1 MKNEE
6 NKDLSFI
13 EDKSKIIKV
22 GVEDEM
28 KKSFISYAMAVNVSR
43 AIPDVRDGL
52 KPVHRRILYS
62 MGELNLSYDKPYRK
76 CARIVGDVLGKYHPH
91 GDSAVYEALV
101 RLAQDFS
108 IRCPLVAGQGNFGSI
123 DGDPPAAQRYTEAKL
138 SKIAGEMLRDIDK
151 ETVNFYPNFDGTL
164 EQPEVLP
171 SRFPNLLVNGSD
183 GIAVGMATNIPPH
196 NLGEVID
203 GVIALIDNPEI
214 EVDDLIKIIPAPD
227 FPTKG
232 IIMGRAAIRNAYRTG
247 KGGIVL
253 RAKTEIEYNEKTG
266 REKIVVTELPYQVNK
281 SKLIE
286 QIANLVKDKKIEG
299 ISDIKE
305 ESDREGMRIVIDI
318 KRDANAQ
325 VVLNML
331 YKHTPMQKGDG
342 IIFLAL
348 VNGTPRIL
356 NLKEMLFYYLEH
368 QKEVVTRRTKFDLE
382 KAEERAHILRG
393 LVIALANVDEVVRI
407 IKASADKNEAST
419 KLCEAFL
426 LTDKQA
432 NAILEMRLQRLT
444 SMEVHKLQEELAEL
458 EKLIAE
464 LKDVLEHP
472 VKILEIIKKEL
483 TEIKD
488 KYATPRLT
496 EISMDYGDIDI
507 ADLIEKEDVIISLTH
522 FGYIKRQPVAEYK
535 SQKRGGVGVS
545 SLKTKEE
552 DFVETMFVSSTH
564 DDLLFFTNLGKVY
577 CKKAFEVPEAS
588 RQAKGRAI
596 INLLQL
602 SEGESVTQIIKLTED
617 MKGNLVMATKNGLI
631 KKTSLEEFNKIRK
644 VGKIAIKLLDDDK
657 LISVN
662 VSSGE
667 DEIIVASHN
676 GKCIRFKE
684 SDIRQMGRDTQGVR
698 SLNLD
703 KGDYIVD
710 MAVIKPN
717 SEIFTISE
725 KGYGK
730 RSDVSEYRLQIRGGK
745 GIKAGVFNNKTG
757 KLVNLKQ
764 IDGDS
769 DIMLIADNGTII
781 RLRANEISKIGR
793 DTQGVRTMRIKDD
806 NYKVVCASVIP
817 HEEEEELKEDQHD
830 DNNN

>member
-1 MKNEE
+1 
-6 NKDLSFI
+6 
-13 EDKSKIIKV
+13 
-22 GVEDEM
+22 
-28 KKSFISYAMAVNVSR
+28 
-43 AIPDVRDGL
+43 
-52 KPVHRRILYS
+52 
-62 MGELNLSYDKPYRK
+62 
-76 CARIVGDVLGKYHPH
+76 
-91 GDSAVYEALV
+91 
-101 RLAQDFS
+101 
-108 IRCPLVAGQGNFGSI
+108 
-123 DGDPPAAQRYTEAKL
+123 
-138 SKIAGEMLRDIDK
+138 
-151 ETVNFYPNFDGTL
+151 
-164 EQPEVLP
+164 
-171 SRFPNLLVNGSD
+171 
-183 GIAVGMATNIPPH
+183 
-196 NLGEVID
+196 
-203 GVIALIDNPEI
+203 
-214 EVDDLIKIIPAPD
+214 
-227 FPTKG
+227 
-232 IIMGRAAIRNAYRTG
+232 
-247 KGGIVL
+247 
-253 RAKTEIEYNEKTG
+253 
-266 REKIVVTELPYQVNK
+266 
-281 SKLIE
+281 
-286 QIANLVKDKKIEG
+286 
-299 ISDIKE
+299 
-305 ESDREGMRIVIDI
+305 
-318 KRDANAQ
+318 
-325 VVLNML
+325 
-331 YKHTPMQKGDG
+331 
-342 IIFLAL
+342 
-348 VNGTPRIL
+348 
-356 NLKEMLFYYLEH
+356 
-368 QKEVVTRRTKFDLE
+368 
-382 KAEERAHILRG
+382 
-393 LVIALANVDEVVRI
+393 
-407 IKASADKNEAST
+407 
-419 KLCEAFL
+419 
-426 LTDKQA
+426 
-432 NAILEMRLQRLT
+432 
-444 SMEVHKLQEELAEL
+444 
-458 EKLIAE
+458 
-464 LKDVLEHP
+464 
-472 VKILEIIKKEL
+472 
-483 TEIKD
+483 
-488 KYATPRLT
+488 
-496 EISMDYGDIDI
+496 
-507 ADLIEKEDVIISLTH
+507 
-522 FGYIKRQPVAEYK
+522 
-535 SQKRGGVGVS
+535 
-545 SLKTKEE
+545 
-552 DFVETMFVSSTH
+552 MFVSSTH

-745 GIKAGVFNNKTG
+745 GIKAGVFNSKTG

-817 HEEEEELKEDQHD
+817 HEEEEELKEEQHD

>member
-253 RAKTEIEYNEKTG
+253 RARTEIEYNEKTG

-667 DEIIVASHN
+667 DEVIVASHN

-745 GIKAGVFNNKTG
+745 GIKAGVFNSKTG

-793 DTQGVRTMRIKDD
+793 DTQGVRIMRIKDD

-817 HEEEEELKEDQHD
+817 HEEEEELKEEQHD